1 MHLIANLLPYALLL
15 AQQNNE
21 PKSYTM
27 PWAIILPCVILGL
40 LVALRP
46 AKRTSEVKRPKE

>member
-1 MHLIANLLPYALLL
+1 MHLIASLLPYALLL
-15 AQQNNE
+15 AQQNDG

-27 PWAIILPCVILGL
+27 AWAIILPCVILGL

-46 AKRTSEVKRPKE
+46 TKRTFEVKKPKE